1 MNLSQ
6 DKAYDFAIEVM
17 AGAAISAD
25 AQEGIDAFLN
35 KRPAIFTEQPKRD

>member
-1 MNLSQ
+1 
-6 DKAYDFAIEVM
+6 M